1 MWRRTRDLVAG
12 ILIGSLLM
20 GIWVST
26 KAESGTDLS
35 SVVPFSAQALW
46 LMKQTRSL
54 LETYHV
60 DGDKPADEKKMLY
73 GAVRG
78 ILQAWGDP
86 YTRFLDPAQLK
97 EEEIEVQGEYGGL
110 GIYIAQK
117 DGRTLVISP
126 IEGTPAERAGLKPND
141 EIVKIGEEV
150 ILGWDQDKVVKTLRG
165 PAGSSV
171 TIWVRR
177 EKEERLLKFD
187 LKRENISLK
196 TVKLEKLNSSVAY
209 IRLSFFN
216 EKTSEEMKK
225 ALAQATAMKASGIV
239 LDLRNNPGGLLN
251 AATEIVDMFV
261 DEGIIVGMKG
271 RFERANE
278 VIHATK
284 GTQTRLPMVVLVNEG
299 SASASEIVSGALKD
313 LKRAKVVGK
322 KTFGKGSVQ
331 TLFHLSDGSAMFITI
346 ARYYTP
352 SGLVIDH
359 VGLKP
364 DIVVEG
370 EPLKDHKKDVQLQ
383 KALQELKKSP
393 GKQN

>member
-20 GIWVST
+20 GIWVSA

-150 ILGWDQDKVVKTLRG
+150 ILGWDQDRVVKTLRG
-165 PAGSSV
+165 PAGSGV
-171 TIWVRR
+171 TIWIRR
-177 EKEERLLKFD
+177 EKEERLLKFE

-196 TVKLEKLNSSVAY
+196 TVKLEKMNTSVAY

-225 ALAQATAMKASGIV
+225 ALAQANAMKASGIV

-284 GTQTRLPMVVLVNEG
+284 GAQTQLPMVVLVNEG

-313 LKRAKVVGK
+313 LKRAKVIGK

-370 EPLKDHKKDVQLQ
+370 EPVKDHKKDAQLQ
-383 KALQELKKSP
+383 RALQELKKIP
-393 GKQN
+393 GKPN

>member
-1 MWRRTRDLVAG
+1 MWKRTRDLIVG
-12 ILIGSLLM
+12 VLIGSVLM
-20 GIWVST
+20 GVWVSAR
-26 KAESGTDLS
+26 AESGTDLS

-60 DGDKPADEKKMLY
+60 DGDKPAEEKKLLY

-86 YTRFLDPAQLK
+86 YTRFRDPAQLK

-117 DGRTLVISP
+117 DGKTLVVSP
-126 IEGTPAERAGLKPND
+126 IEGTPADRAGLKPND

-150 ILGWDQDKVVKTLRG
+150 ILGWDQDRVVKTLRG

-171 TIWVRR
+171 TSWVRR
-177 EKEERLLKFD
+177 EKEDRLLKFD
-187 LKRENISLK
+187 LKRENIALK
-196 TVKLEKLNSSVAY
+196 TGKLEKLNDGVAY
-209 IRLSFFN
+209 LRLSFFN
-216 EKTSEEMKK
+216 EKTAEEMKK
-225 ALAQATAMKASGIV
+225 ALAQANAMKAKGIV

-261 DEGIIVGMKG
+261 DDGIIVGMKG
-271 RFERANE
+271 RFDRANE
-278 VIHATK
+278 VIYATK

-313 LKRAKVVGK
+313 LKRARVVGK

-364 DIVVEG
+364 DLVVEG
-370 EPLKDHKKDVQLQ
+370 EPQKDHKKDVQLQ
-383 KALQELKKSP
+383 KALQELKNNK
-393 GKQN
+393 GK

>member
-1 MWRRTRDLVAG
+1 MWKRARDLIVG
-12 ILIGSLLM
+12 ILIGILLT
-20 GIWVST
+20 GVWVT
-26 KAESGTDLS
+26 ARAESGTDLT
-35 SVVPFSAQALW
+35 SVIPFSAQALW

-60 DGDKPADEKKMLY
+60 DGDKPVEEKKLLY

-110 GIYIAQK
+110 GIYIGQK

-126 IEGTPAERAGLKPND
+126 IEGTPADRAGIKPND
-141 EIVKIGEEV
+141 EIVKIGEDV
-150 ILGWDQDKVVKTLRG
+150 IFGWDQDRVVKALRG
-165 PAGSSV
+165 QAGTRV
-171 TIWVRR
+171 TIWIRR

-187 LKRENISLK
+187 LKRENIALK
-196 TVKLEKLNSSVAY
+196 TVKLEKLEDGLVY

-216 EKTSEEMKK
+216 EKTAEEMRK
-225 ALAQATAMKASGIV
+225 ALAQANGMKAKGIV

-251 AATEIVDMFV
+251 AATEVVDMFV
-261 DEGIIVGMKG
+261 DSGVIVGMKG

-278 VIHATK
+278 VIYATK
-284 GTQTRLPMVVLVNEG
+284 GTQTRLPVVVLVNEG

-313 LKRAKVVGK
+313 LKRAKIVGK

-364 DIVVEG
+364 DLVVEG
-370 EPLKDHKKDVQLQ
+370 EPKRDHKKDVQLQ
-383 KALQELKKSP
+383 KAIQELKKKP
-393 GKQN
+393 EKQG

>member
-1 MWRRTRDLVAG
+1 MWKRARDLIAG
-12 ILIGSLLM
+12 ILIGTLLT
-20 GIWVST
+20 GAWVSA

-35 SVVPFSAQALW
+35 SVIPFSAQALW

-60 DGDKPADEKKMLY
+60 DGDKPVEEKKLLY

-117 DGRTLVISP
+117 DGRTLVVSP
-126 IEGTPAERAGLKPND
+126 IEGTPAERAGIKPND

-150 ILGWDQDKVVKTLRG
+150 ILGWDQDRVVKALRG
-165 PAGSSV
+165 PAGTSV
-171 TIWVRR
+171 TIWIRR
-177 EKEERLLKFD
+177 EKEDRLLKFD
-187 LKRENISLK
+187 LKRENIALK
-196 TVKLEKLNSSVAY
+196 TVKLEKLEDGLVY

-216 EKTSEEMKK
+216 EKTADEMRK
-225 ALAQATAMKASGIV
+225 ALGQANGMKAKGIV

-251 AATEIVDMFV
+251 AATDIVDMFV
-261 DEGIIVGMKG
+261 DEGVIVGMKG

-278 VIHATK
+278 VIYATR
-284 GTQTRLPMVVLVNEG
+284 GTLTRLPVVVLVNEG

-313 LKRAKVVGK
+313 LKRAKIVGK

-352 SGLVIDH
+352 SGLIIDH

-364 DIVVEG
+364 DLTVEG
-370 EPLKDHKKDVQLQ
+370 EPQRDHKKDIQLQ
-383 KALQELKKSP
+383 RAIQELKKKP
-393 GKQN
+393 GKQG

>member
-20 GIWVST
+20 GIWVSA

-126 IEGTPAERAGLKPND
+126 IEGTPADRAGLKPND

-150 ILGWDQDKVVKTLRG
+150 ILGWDQDRVVKTLRG
-165 PAGSSV
+165 PAGSGV
-171 TIWVRR
+171 TIWIRR
-177 EKEERLLKFD
+177 EKEERLLKFE

-196 TVKLEKLNSSVAY
+196 TVKLEKMNTSVAY

-225 ALAQATAMKASGIV
+225 VLAQANAMKASGIV

-370 EPLKDHKKDVQLQ
+370 EPVKDHKKDTQLQ
-383 KALQELKKSP
+383 RALQELKKIP
-393 GKQN
+393 GKPN

>member
-1 MWRRTRDLVAG
+1 MWKRTRDLIAG
-12 ILIGSLLM
+12 ILIGTLLT
-20 GIWVST
+20 GVWVT
-26 KAESGTDLS
+26 ARAESGTDLT
-35 SVVPFSAQALW
+35 SVIPFSAQALW

-60 DGDKPADEKKMLY
+60 DGDKPVEEKKLLY

-110 GIYIAQK
+110 GIYIGQK

-126 IEGTPAERAGLKPND
+126 IEGTPADRAGIKPND

-150 ILGWDQDKVVKTLRG
+150 IFGWDQDRVVKALRG
-165 PAGSSV
+165 QAGTRV
-171 TIWVRR
+171 TIWIRR

-187 LKRENISLK
+187 LKRENIALK
-196 TVKLEKLNSSVAY
+196 TVKLEKLEDGLVY

-216 EKTSEEMKK
+216 EKTAEEMRK
-225 ALAQATAMKASGIV
+225 ALVQANGMKAKGIV

-251 AATEIVDMFV
+251 AATEVVDMFV
-261 DEGIIVGMKG
+261 DSGVIVGMKG

-278 VIHATK
+278 VIYATK
-284 GTQTRLPMVVLVNEG
+284 GTQTRLPVVVLVNEG

-313 LKRAKVVGK
+313 LKRAKIVGK

-364 DIVVEG
+364 DLAVEG
-370 EPLKDHKKDVQLQ
+370 EPNRDHKKDVQLQ
-383 KALQELKKSP
+383 KAIQELKKKP
-393 GKQN
+393 EKQG

>member
-1 MWRRTRDLVAG
+1 MIAG
-12 ILIGSLLM
+12 ILIGTLLT
-20 GIWVST
+20 GVWISAR
-26 KAESGTDLS
+26 AESGTDLS
-35 SVVPFSAQALW
+35 SVIPFSAQALW

-60 DGDKPADEKKMLY
+60 DGDKPVEEKKLLY

-117 DGRTLVISP
+117 DGRTLVVSP
-126 IEGTPAERAGLKPND
+126 IEGTPAERAGIKPND

-150 ILGWDQDKVVKTLRG
+150 ILGWDQDRVVKALRG
-165 PAGSSV
+165 PAGTNV
-171 TIWVRR
+171 TIWIRR

-187 LKRENISLK
+187 LKRENIALK
-196 TVKLEKLNSSVAY
+196 TVKLEKLEDGLVY

-216 EKTSEEMKK
+216 EKTADEMRK
-225 ALAQATAMKASGIV
+225 ALAQANGMKAKGIV

-251 AATEIVDMFV
+251 AATDIVDMFV
-261 DEGIIVGMKG
+261 DEGVIVGMKG

-278 VIHATK
+278 VIYATK
-284 GTQTRLPMVVLVNEG
+284 GTQTRLPLVVLVNEG

-364 DIVVEG
+364 DLIVEG
-370 EPLKDHKKDVQLQ
+370 EPNRDHKKDIQLQ
-383 KALQELKKSP
+383 KAIQELKKKP
-393 GKQN
+393 GKQG

>member
-1 MWRRTRDLVAG
+1 MWKRARDLIAG
-12 ILIGSLLM
+12 ILIGTLLT
-20 GIWVST
+20 GVWVT
-26 KAESGTDLS
+26 ARAESGTDLS
-35 SVVPFSAQALW
+35 SVIPFSAQALW

-60 DGDKPADEKKMLY
+60 DGDKPVEEKKLLY

-117 DGRTLVISP
+117 DGRTRVVSP
-126 IEGTPAERAGLKPND
+126 IEGTPAERAGIKPND

-150 ILGWDQDKVVKTLRG
+150 ILGWDQDRVVKALRG
-165 PAGSSV
+165 PAGTSV
-171 TIWVRR
+171 TIWIRR
-177 EKEERLLKFD
+177 EKVERLLKFD
-187 LKRENISLK
+187 LKRENIALK
-196 TVKLEKLNSSVAY
+196 TVKLEKLEDGLVY

-216 EKTSEEMKK
+216 EKTAEEMRK
-225 ALAQATAMKASGIV
+225 ALAQANGMKAKGII

-251 AATEIVDMFV
+251 AATDVVDMFV
-261 DEGIIVGMKG
+261 DEGVIVGMKG

-278 VIHATK
+278 VIYATR
-284 GTQTRLPMVVLVNEG
+284 GTQTRLPVVVLVNEG

-313 LKRAKVVGK
+313 LKRAKIVGK

-364 DIVVEG
+364 DLTVEG
-370 EPLKDHKKDVQLQ
+370 EPNKDHRKDIQLQ
-383 KALQELKKSP
+383 KAIQELKKKP
-393 GKQN
+393 GKQG

>member
-1 MWRRTRDLVAG
+1 MWKRTRDLIAG
-12 ILIGSLLM
+12 ILIGSVLM
-20 GIWVST
+20 GIWVT
-26 KAESGTDLS
+26 AKAESGTDLS

-60 DGDKPADEKKMLY
+60 DGDKPVDEKKLLY

-117 DGRTLVISP
+117 DGRTLVVSP

-150 ILGWDQDKVVKTLRG
+150 ILGWDQDRVVKTLRG
-165 PAGSSV
+165 PAGSRV

-177 EKEERLLKFD
+177 EKEDRLLKFD
-187 LKRENISLK
+187 LKRENIALK
-196 TVKLEKLNSSVAY
+196 TVKLEKLGNGFVY
-209 IRLSFFN
+209 LRLSFFN
-216 EKTSEEMKK
+216 EKTAEEMRK
-225 ALAQATAMKASGIV
+225 ALAQANGMKAKGIV

-271 RFERANE
+271 RFDRANE
-278 VIHATK
+278 VIYATK

-313 LKRAKVVGK
+313 LKRARIVGR

-331 TLFHLSDGSAMFITI
+331 TLFHLSDGSAVFITI

-364 DIVVEG
+364 DLTVEG
-370 EPLKDHKKDVQLQ
+370 EPNKDRRKDVQLQ
-383 KALQELKKSP
+383 KAIEDLKKHM
-393 GKQN
+393 GKQG

>member
-1 MWRRTRDLVAG
+1 MWKRARDLIAG
-12 ILIGSLLM
+12 ILIGTLLT
-20 GIWVST
+20 GVWVT
-26 KAESGTDLS
+26 ARAESGTDLS
-35 SVVPFSAQALW
+35 SVIPFSAQALW

-60 DGDKPADEKKMLY
+60 DGDKPVEEKKLLY

-117 DGRTLVISP
+117 DGRTLVVSP
-126 IEGTPAERAGLKPND
+126 IEGTPAERAGIKPND

-150 ILGWDQDKVVKTLRG
+150 ILGWDQDRVVKALRG
-165 PAGSSV
+165 PAGTSV
-171 TIWVRR
+171 TIWIRR
-177 EKEERLLKFD
+177 EKVERLLKFD
-187 LKRENISLK
+187 LKRENIALK
-196 TVKLEKLNSSVAY
+196 TVKLEKLEDGLVY

-216 EKTSEEMKK
+216 EKTAEEMRK
-225 ALAQATAMKASGIV
+225 ALAQANGMKAKGII

-251 AATEIVDMFV
+251 AATDVVDMFV
-261 DEGIIVGMKG
+261 DEGVIVGMKG

-278 VIHATK
+278 VIYATR
-284 GTQTRLPMVVLVNEG
+284 GTQTRLPVVVLVNEG

-313 LKRAKVVGK
+313 LKRAKIVGK

-364 DIVVEG
+364 DLTVEG
-370 EPLKDHKKDVQLQ
+370 EPNKDHRKDIQLQ
-383 KALQELKKSP
+383 KAIQELKKKP
-393 GKQN
+393 GKQG

>member
-1 MWRRTRDLVAG
+1 MIAG
-12 ILIGSLLM
+12 VLIGSVLM
-20 GIWVST
+20 GVWVSAR
-26 KAESGTDLS
+26 AESGNDLS

-60 DGDKPADEKKMLY
+60 DGDKPVEEKKLLY

-117 DGRTLVISP
+117 DGRTLVVSP

-150 ILGWDQDKVVKTLRG
+150 ILGWDQDRVVKTLRG

-171 TIWVRR
+171 TIWIRR
-177 EKEERLLKFD
+177 EKEDRLLKFD
-187 LKRENISLK
+187 LKRENIALK
-196 TVKLEKLNSSVAY
+196 TVKLEKLEDGVVY
-209 IRLSFFN
+209 LRLSFFS
-216 EKTSEEMKK
+216 EKTAEEMKK
-225 ALAQATAMKASGIV
+225 ALAQANAMKARGIV

-261 DEGIIVGMKG
+261 DEGVIVGMKG
-271 RFERANE
+271 RFDRANE
-278 VIHATK
+278 VIYATK

-313 LKRAKVVGK
+313 LKRARVVGK

-364 DIVVEG
+364 DLVVEG
-370 EPLKDHKKDVQLQ
+370 EPNKDHKKDLQFQ
-383 KALQELKKSP
+383 KALLELKKNL
-393 GKQN
+393 GK

>member
-1 MWRRTRDLVAG
+1 MWKRARDLIAG
-12 ILIGSLLM
+12 ILIGTLLT
-20 GIWVST
+20 GVWVT
-26 KAESGTDLS
+26 ARAESGTDLT
-35 SVVPFSAQALW
+35 SVIPFSAQALW

-60 DGDKPADEKKMLY
+60 DGDKPVEEKKLLY

-110 GIYIAQK
+110 GIYIGQK

-126 IEGTPAERAGLKPND
+126 IEGTPADRAGIKPND

-150 ILGWDQDKVVKTLRG
+150 IFGWDQDRVVKALRG
-165 PAGSSV
+165 QAGTSV
-171 TIWVRR
+171 TIWIRR

-187 LKRENISLK
+187 LKRENIALK
-196 TVKLEKLNSSVAY
+196 TVKLEKLEDGVVY

-216 EKTSEEMKK
+216 EKTAEEMRK
-225 ALAQATAMKASGIV
+225 ALAQANGMKAKGIV

-251 AATEIVDMFV
+251 AATEVVDMFV
-261 DEGIIVGMKG
+261 DSGVIVGMKG

-278 VIHATK
+278 VIYATK
-284 GTQTRLPMVVLVNEG
+284 GTQTRLPVVVLVNEG

-313 LKRAKVVGK
+313 LKRAKIVGK

-364 DIVVEG
+364 DLAVEG
-370 EPLKDHKKDVQLQ
+370 EPNRDHKKDVQLQ
-383 KALQELKKSP
+383 KAIQELKKKP
-393 GKQN
+393 EKQG

>member
-1 MWRRTRDLVAG
+1 MWKRARDLIAG
-12 ILIGSLLM
+12 ILIGTLLT
-20 GIWVST
+20 GVWVT
-26 KAESGTDLS
+26 ARAESGTDLS
-35 SVVPFSAQALW
+35 SVIPFSAQALW

-60 DGDKPADEKKMLY
+60 DGDKPVEEKKLLY

-117 DGRTLVISP
+117 DGRTLVVSP
-126 IEGTPAERAGLKPND
+126 IEGTPAERAGIKPND

-150 ILGWDQDKVVKTLRG
+150 ILGWDQDRVVKALRG
-165 PAGSSV
+165 PAGTSV
-171 TIWVRR
+171 TIWIRR
-177 EKEERLLKFD
+177 EKVERLLKFD
-187 LKRENISLK
+187 LKRENIALK
-196 TVKLEKLNSSVAY
+196 TVKLEKLEDGLVY

-216 EKTSEEMKK
+216 EKTAEEMRK
-225 ALAQATAMKASGIV
+225 ALAQANGMKAKGIL

-251 AATEIVDMFV
+251 AATDVVDMFV
-261 DEGIIVGMKG
+261 DEGVIVGMKG

-278 VIHATK
+278 VIYATR
-284 GTQTRLPMVVLVNEG
+284 GTQTRLPVVVLVNEG

-313 LKRAKVVGK
+313 LKRAKIVGK

-364 DIVVEG
+364 DLTVEG
-370 EPLKDHKKDVQLQ
+370 EPNKDHRKDIQLQ
-383 KALQELKKSP
+383 KAIQELKKKP
-393 GKQN
+393 KKQG

>member
-1 MWRRTRDLVAG
+1 MIAG
-12 ILIGSLLM
+12 ILIGTLLT
-20 GIWVST
+20 GVWVSAR
-26 KAESGTDLS
+26 AESGTDLS
-35 SVVPFSAQALW
+35 SVIPFSAQALW

-60 DGDKPADEKKMLY
+60 DGDKPVEEKKLLY

-117 DGRTLVISP
+117 DGRTLVVSP
-126 IEGTPAERAGLKPND
+126 IEGTPAERAGIKPND

-150 ILGWDQDKVVKTLRG
+150 ILGWDQDRVVKALRG
-165 PAGSSV
+165 PAGTRV
-171 TIWVRR
+171 TIWIRR

-187 LKRENISLK
+187 LKRENIALK
-196 TVKLEKLNSSVAY
+196 TVKLEKLGDGLVY

-216 EKTSEEMKK
+216 EKTADEMRK
-225 ALAQATAMKASGIV
+225 ALAQANGMKAKGIV

-251 AATEIVDMFV
+251 AATDIVDMFV
-261 DEGIIVGMKG
+261 DEGVIVGMKG

-278 VIHATK
+278 VIYATK
-284 GTQTRLPMVVLVNEG
+284 GTQTRLPLVVLVNEG

-364 DIVVEG
+364 DLVVEG
-370 EPLKDHKKDVQLQ
+370 EPNRDHKKDIQLQ
-383 KALQELKKSP
+383 KAIQELKKKP
-393 GKQN
+393 GKQG

>member
-1 MWRRTRDLVAG
+1 MWKRTRDLIVG
-12 ILIGSLLM
+12 VLIGSVLM
-20 GIWVST
+20 GVWVSAR
-26 KAESGTDLS
+26 AESGTDLS

-60 DGDKPADEKKMLY
+60 DGDKPAEEKKLLY

-117 DGRTLVISP
+117 DGKTLVVSP
-126 IEGTPAERAGLKPND
+126 IEGTPADRAGLKPND

-150 ILGWDQDKVVKTLRG
+150 ILGWDQDRVVKTLRG

-177 EKEERLLKFD
+177 EKEDRLLKFD
-187 LKRENISLK
+187 LKRENIALK
-196 TVKLEKLNSSVAY
+196 TVKLEKLNDGVAY
-209 IRLSFFN
+209 LRLSVFN
-216 EKTSEEMKK
+216 EKTAEEMKK
-225 ALAQATAMKASGIV
+225 ALAQANAMKAKGIV

-261 DEGIIVGMKG
+261 DDGIIVGMKG
-271 RFERANE
+271 RFDRANE
-278 VIHATK
+278 VIYATK

-313 LKRAKVVGK
+313 LKRARVVGK

-364 DIVVEG
+364 DLVVEG
-370 EPLKDHKKDVQLQ
+370 EPQKDHKKDVQLQ
-383 KALQELKKSP
+383 KALQELKNNK
-393 GKQN
+393 GK

>member
-1 MWRRTRDLVAG
+1 MWKRARDLIAG
-12 ILIGSLLM
+12 ILIGTLLT
-20 GIWVST
+20 GVWVT
-26 KAESGTDLS
+26 ARAESGTDLS
-35 SVVPFSAQALW
+35 SVIPFSAQALW

-60 DGDKPADEKKMLY
+60 DGDKPVEEKKLLY

-117 DGRTLVISP
+117 DGRTLVVSP
-126 IEGTPAERAGLKPND
+126 IEGTPAERAGIKPND

-150 ILGWDQDKVVKTLRG
+150 ILGWDQDRVVKALRG
-165 PAGSSV
+165 PAGTSV
-171 TIWVRR
+171 TIWIRR
-177 EKEERLLKFD
+177 EKVERLLKFD
-187 LKRENISLK
+187 LKRENIALK
-196 TVKLEKLNSSVAY
+196 TVKLEKLEDGLVY

-216 EKTSEEMKK
+216 EKTAEEMRK
-225 ALAQATAMKASGIV
+225 ALVQANGMKAKGII

-251 AATEIVDMFV
+251 AATDVVDMFV
-261 DEGIIVGMKG
+261 DEGVIVGMKG

-278 VIHATK
+278 VIYATR
-284 GTQTRLPMVVLVNEG
+284 GTQTRLPVVVLVNEG

-313 LKRAKVVGK
+313 LKRAKIVGK

-364 DIVVEG
+364 DLTVEG
-370 EPLKDHKKDVQLQ
+370 EPNKDHRKDIQLQ
-383 KALQELKKSP
+383 KAIQELKKKP
-393 GKQN
+393 KKQG

>member
-1 MWRRTRDLVAG
+1 MWKRARDLIAG
-12 ILIGSLLM
+12 ILIGTLLT
-20 GIWVST
+20 GVGVT
-26 KAESGTDLS
+26 ARAESGTDLS
-35 SVVPFSAQALW
+35 SVIPFSAQALW

-60 DGDKPADEKKMLY
+60 DGDKPVEEKKLLY

-86 YTRFLDPAQLK
+86 YTRYLDPAQLK

-117 DGRTLVISP
+117 DGRTLVVSP
-126 IEGTPAERAGLKPND
+126 IEGTPAERAGIKPND

-150 ILGWDQDKVVKTLRG
+150 ILGWDQDRVVKALRG
-165 PAGSSV
+165 PAGTSV
-171 TIWVRR
+171 TIWIRR
-177 EKEERLLKFD
+177 EKVERLLKFD
-187 LKRENISLK
+187 LKRENIALK
-196 TVKLEKLNSSVAY
+196 TVKLEKLEDGLVY

-216 EKTSEEMKK
+216 EKTAEEMRK
-225 ALAQATAMKASGIV
+225 ALAQANGMKAKGII

-251 AATEIVDMFV
+251 AATDVVDMFV
-261 DEGIIVGMKG
+261 DEGVIVGMKG

-278 VIHATK
+278 VIYATR
-284 GTQTRLPMVVLVNEG
+284 GTQTRLPVVVLVNEG

-313 LKRAKVVGK
+313 LKRAKIVGK

-364 DIVVEG
+364 DLTVEG
-370 EPLKDHKKDVQLQ
+370 EPNKDHRKDIQLQ
-383 KALQELKKSP
+383 KAIQELKKKP
-393 GKQN
+393 GKQG

>member
-1 MWRRTRDLVAG
+1 MWKRTRDLIVG
-12 ILIGSLLM
+12 VLIGSVLM
-20 GIWVST
+20 CVWVSAR
-26 KAESGTDLS
+26 AESGTDLS

-60 DGDKPADEKKMLY
+60 DGDKPAEEKKLLY

-150 ILGWDQDKVVKTLRG
+150 ILGWDQDRVVKTLRG
-165 PAGSSV
+165 SAGSSV

-177 EKEERLLKFD
+177 EKEDRLLKFE
-187 LKRENISLK
+187 LKRENIVLK
-196 TVKLEKLNSSVAY
+196 TVKLEKLNDGVVY
-209 IRLSFFN
+209 LRLSFFN
-216 EKTSEEMKK
+216 EKTAEEMKK
-225 ALAQATAMKASGIV
+225 ALAQVNAMKAKGIV

-261 DEGIIVGMKG
+261 DDGIIVGMKG
-271 RFERANE
+271 RFDRANE
-278 VIHATK
+278 VIYATK

-313 LKRAKVVGK
+313 LKRARVVGK

-364 DIVVEG
+364 DLLVEG
-370 EPLKDHKKDVQLQ
+370 EPQKDHRKDVQLQ
-383 KALQELKKSP
+383 KALQDLKKNS
-393 GKQN
+393 GK

>member
-1 MWRRTRDLVAG
+1 MIAG
-12 ILIGSLLM
+12 ILIGTLLT
-20 GIWVST
+20 GVWVSAR
-26 KAESGTDLS
+26 AESGTDLS
-35 SVVPFSAQALW
+35 SVIPFSAQALW

-60 DGDKPADEKKMLY
+60 DGDKPVEEKKLLY

-117 DGRTLVISP
+117 DGRTLVVSP
-126 IEGTPAERAGLKPND
+126 IEGTPAERAGIKPND

-150 ILGWDQDKVVKTLRG
+150 ILGWDQDRVVKALRG
-165 PAGSSV
+165 PAGTSV
-171 TIWVRR
+171 TIWIRR
-177 EKEERLLKFD
+177 EKVERLLKFD
-187 LKRENISLK
+187 LKRENIALK
-196 TVKLEKLNSSVAY
+196 TVKLEKLEDGLVY

-216 EKTSEEMKK
+216 EKTADEMRK
-225 ALAQATAMKASGIV
+225 ALAQANGMKAKGIV

-251 AATEIVDMFV
+251 AATDVVDMFV
-261 DEGIIVGMKG
+261 DEGVIVGMKG

-278 VIHATK
+278 VIYATR
-284 GTQTRLPMVVLVNEG
+284 GTQTRLPVVVLVNEG

-313 LKRAKVVGK
+313 LKRAKIVGK

-364 DIVVEG
+364 DLTVEG
-370 EPLKDHKKDVQLQ
+370 EPNKDHRKDIQLQ
-383 KALQELKKSP
+383 KAIQELKKKP
-393 GKQN
+393 GKQG

>member
-1 MWRRTRDLVAG
+1 MWKRTRDLIAG
-12 ILIGSLLM
+12 ILIGTLLT
-20 GIWVST
+20 GVWVSA

-35 SVVPFSAQALW
+35 SVIPFSAQALW

-60 DGDKPADEKKMLY
+60 DGDKPVEEKKLLY

-117 DGRTLVISP
+117 DGRTLVVSP
-126 IEGTPAERAGLKPND
+126 IEGTPAERAGIKPND

-150 ILGWDQDKVVKTLRG
+150 ILGWDQDRVVKALRG
-165 PAGSSV
+165 PAGTSV
-171 TIWVRR
+171 TIWIRR

-187 LKRENISLK
+187 LKRENIALK
-196 TVKLEKLNSSVAY
+196 TVKLEKLEDGLVY

-216 EKTSEEMKK
+216 EKTADEMRK
-225 ALAQATAMKASGIV
+225 ALGQANGMKAKGIV

-251 AATEIVDMFV
+251 AATDIVDMFV
-261 DEGIIVGMKG
+261 DEGVIVGMKG

-278 VIHATK
+278 VIYATR
-284 GTQTRLPMVVLVNEG
+284 GTLTRLPVVVLVNEG

-313 LKRAKVVGK
+313 LKRAKIVGK

-352 SGLVIDH
+352 SGLIIDH

-364 DIVVEG
+364 DLTVEG
-370 EPLKDHKKDVQLQ
+370 EPQRDHKKDIQLQ
-383 KALQELKKSP
+383 RAIQELKKKP
-393 GKQN
+393 GKQG

>member
-1 MWRRTRDLVAG
+1 MWKRARDLIAG
-12 ILIGSLLM
+12 ILIGTLLT
-20 GIWVST
+20 GVWVSAR
-26 KAESGTDLS
+26 AESGTDLS
-35 SVVPFSAQALW
+35 SVIPFSAQALW

-60 DGDKPADEKKMLY
+60 DGDKPVEEKKLLY

-117 DGRTLVISP
+117 DGRTLVVSP
-126 IEGTPAERAGLKPND
+126 IEGTPAERAGIKPND

-150 ILGWDQDKVVKTLRG
+150 ILGWDQDRVVKALRG
-165 PAGSSV
+165 PAGTSV
-171 TIWVRR
+171 TIWIRR
-177 EKEERLLKFD
+177 EKVERLLKFD
-187 LKRENISLK
+187 LKRENIALK
-196 TVKLEKLNSSVAY
+196 TVKLEKLEDGLVY

-216 EKTSEEMKK
+216 EKTADEMRK
-225 ALAQATAMKASGIV
+225 ALAQANGMKAKGIV

-251 AATEIVDMFV
+251 AATDVVDMFV
-261 DEGIIVGMKG
+261 DEGVIVGMKG

-278 VIHATK
+278 VIYATR
-284 GTQTRLPMVVLVNEG
+284 GTQTRLPVVVLVNEG

-313 LKRAKVVGK
+313 LKRAKIVGK

-364 DIVVEG
+364 DLTVEG
-370 EPLKDHKKDVQLQ
+370 EPNKDHRKDIQLQ
-383 KALQELKKSP
+383 KAIQELKKKP
-393 GKQN
+393 GKQG

>member
-1 MWRRTRDLVAG
+1 MIAG
-12 ILIGSLLM
+12 VLIGSVLM
-20 GIWVST
+20 GVWVSAR
-26 KAESGTDLS
+26 AESGNDLS

-60 DGDKPADEKKMLY
+60 DGDKPVEEKKLLY

-117 DGRTLVISP
+117 DGRTLVVSP

-150 ILGWDQDKVVKTLRG
+150 ILGWDQDRVVKTLRG

-171 TIWVRR
+171 TIWIRR
-177 EKEERLLKFD
+177 AKEDRLLKFD
-187 LKRENISLK
+187 LKRENIALK
-196 TVKLEKLNSSVAY
+196 TVKLEKLEDGVVY
-209 IRLSFFN
+209 LRLSFFN
-216 EKTSEEMKK
+216 EKTAEEMKK
-225 ALAQATAMKASGIV
+225 ALAQANAMKARGIV

-261 DEGIIVGMKG
+261 DEGVIVGMKG
-271 RFERANE
+271 RFDRANE
-278 VIHATK
+278 VIYATK

-313 LKRAKVVGK
+313 LKRARVVGK

-364 DIVVEG
+364 DLVVEG
-370 EPLKDHKKDVQLQ
+370 EPNKDHKKDLQFQ
-383 KALQELKKSP
+383 KALLELKKNL
-393 GKQN
+393 GK

>member
-1 MWRRTRDLVAG
+1 MWKRIRDLVVG
-12 ILIGSLLM
+12 VLIGSMLM
-20 GIWVST
+20 GVWVSAR
-26 KAESGTDLS
+26 AESGTDLA

-60 DGDKPADEKKMLY
+60 DGDKPTDEKKLLY

-117 DGRTLVISP
+117 DGRTLVVSP

-150 ILGWDQDKVVKTLRG
+150 ILGWDQDRVVKTLRG

-177 EKEERLLKFD
+177 EKVDRLLKFD
-187 LKRENISLK
+187 LKRENIELK
-196 TVKLEKLNSSVAY
+196 TVKLEKFDKGIAY
-209 IRLSFFN
+209 VRLSFFN
-216 EKTSEEMKK
+216 EKTAEEMRK
-225 ALAQATAMKASGIV
+225 ALTQAKALKAKGIV

-261 DEGIIVGMKG
+261 DDGIIVGMKG
-271 RFERANE
+271 RFDRANE
-278 VIHATK
+278 VIYATR

-313 LKRAKVVGK
+313 LKRARIVGK

-331 TLFHLSDGSAMFITI
+331 TLFHLSDGSAIFITI

-364 DIVVEG
+364 DLVVEG
-370 EPLKDHKKDVQLQ
+370 EPNKDHKKDIQLQ
-383 KALQELKKSP
+383 KAIQELKKSM
-393 GKQN
+393 GQQG

>member
-1 MWRRTRDLVAG
+1 MWKRARDLIVG
-12 ILIGSLLM
+12 ILIGILLT
-20 GIWVST
+20 GVWVT
-26 KAESGTDLS
+26 ARAESGTDLT
-35 SVVPFSAQALW
+35 SVIPFSAQALW

-60 DGDKPADEKKMLY
+60 DGDKPVEEKKLLY

-110 GIYIAQK
+110 GIYIGQK

-126 IEGTPAERAGLKPND
+126 IEGTPADRAGIKPND
-141 EIVKIGEEV
+141 EIVKIGEDV
-150 ILGWDQDKVVKTLRG
+150 IFGWDQDRVVKALRG
-165 PAGSSV
+165 QAGTSV
-171 TIWVRR
+171 TIWIRR

-187 LKRENISLK
+187 LKRENIALK
-196 TVKLEKLNSSVAY
+196 TVKLEKLEDGLVY

-216 EKTSEEMKK
+216 EKTAEEMRK
-225 ALAQATAMKASGIV
+225 ALAQANGMKAKGIV

-251 AATEIVDMFV
+251 AATEVVDMFV
-261 DEGIIVGMKG
+261 DSGVIVGMKG

-278 VIHATK
+278 VIYATK
-284 GTQTRLPMVVLVNEG
+284 GTQTRLPVVVVVNEG

-313 LKRAKVVGK
+313 LKRAKIVGK

-364 DIVVEG
+364 DLVVEG
-370 EPLKDHKKDVQLQ
+370 EPKRDHKKDVQLQ
-383 KALQELKKSP
+383 KAIQELKKKP
-393 GKQN
+393 EKQG

>member
-1 MWRRTRDLVAG
+1 MWKRTRDLIAG

-20 GIWVST
+20 GIWVT
-26 KAESGTDLS
+26 ARTESGNDLS

-60 DGDKPADEKKMLY
+60 DGDKPVEEKKLLY

-117 DGRTLVISP
+117 DGRTLVVSP

-150 ILGWDQDKVVKTLRG
+150 ILGWDQDRVVKTLRG
-165 PAGSSV
+165 PAGSHV
-171 TIWVRR
+171 TIWIRR
-177 EKEERLLKFD
+177 EKEERLLKFE

-196 TVKLEKLNSSVAY
+196 TVKLEKLEDGLAY
-209 IRLSFFN
+209 LRLSFFN
-216 EKTSEEMKK
+216 EKTAEEMRK
-225 ALAQATAMKASGIV
+225 ALAQANGMKARGIV

-261 DEGIIVGMKG
+261 DEGVIVGMKG

-278 VIHATK
+278 VIYATK

-313 LKRAKVVGK
+313 LKRARIVGK

-364 DIVVEG
+364 DLTVEG
-370 EPLKDHKKDVQLQ
+370 EPNKDHKKDVQLQ
-383 KALQELKKSP
+383 KAIQDLKKNL
-393 GKQN
+393 GK

>member
-1 MWRRTRDLVAG
+1 MWKRARDLIVG
-12 ILIGSLLM
+12 ILIGILLT
-20 GIWVST
+20 GVWVT
-26 KAESGTDLS
+26 ARAESGTDLT
-35 SVVPFSAQALW
+35 SVIPFSAQALW

-60 DGDKPADEKKMLY
+60 DGDKPVEEKKLLY

-110 GIYIAQK
+110 GIYIGQK

-126 IEGTPAERAGLKPND
+126 IEGTPADRAGIKPND

-150 ILGWDQDKVVKTLRG
+150 IFGWDQDRVVKALRG
-165 PAGSSV
+165 QAGTSV
-171 TIWVRR
+171 TIWIRR

-187 LKRENISLK
+187 LKRENIALK
-196 TVKLEKLNSSVAY
+196 TVKLEKLEDGLVY

-216 EKTSEEMKK
+216 EKTAEEMRK
-225 ALAQATAMKASGIV
+225 ALAQANGMKAKGIV

-251 AATEIVDMFV
+251 AATEVVDMFV
-261 DEGIIVGMKG
+261 DSGVIVGMKG

-278 VIHATK
+278 VIYATK
-284 GTQTRLPMVVLVNEG
+284 GTQTRLPVVVLVNEG

-313 LKRAKVVGK
+313 LKRAKIVGK

-364 DIVVEG
+364 DLVVEG
-370 EPLKDHKKDVQLQ
+370 EPKRDHKKDVQLQ
-383 KALQELKKSP
+383 KAIQELKKKP
-393 GKQN
+393 EKQG

>member
-1 MWRRTRDLVAG
+1 MIAG
-12 ILIGSLLM
+12 VLIGSVLM
-20 GIWVST
+20 GVWVSAR
-26 KAESGTDLS
+26 AESGNDLS

-60 DGDKPADEKKMLY
+60 DGDKPVEEKKLLY

-117 DGRTLVISP
+117 DGRTLVVSP

-150 ILGWDQDKVVKTLRG
+150 ILGWDQDRVVKTLRG

-171 TIWVRR
+171 TIWIRR
-177 EKEERLLKFD
+177 EKEDRLLKFD
-187 LKRENISLK
+187 LKRENIALK
-196 TVKLEKLNSSVAY
+196 TVKLEKLKDGVVY
-209 IRLSFFN
+209 LRLSFFN
-216 EKTSEEMKK
+216 EKTAEEMKK
-225 ALAQATAMKASGIV
+225 ALAQANAMKARGIV

-261 DEGIIVGMKG
+261 DEGVIVGMKG
-271 RFERANE
+271 RFDRANE
-278 VIHATK
+278 VIYATK

-313 LKRAKVVGK
+313 LKRARVVGK

-364 DIVVEG
+364 DLVVEG
-370 EPLKDHKKDVQLQ
+370 EPNKDHKKDLQFQ
-383 KALQELKKSP
+383 KALLELKKNL
-393 GKQN
+393 GK

>member
-1 MWRRTRDLVAG
+1 MWKRTRDLLIGV
-12 ILIGSLLM
+12 LIGSVLM
-20 GIWVST
+20 GAWVAT
-26 KAESGTDLS
+26 RAESGTDLS

-54 LETYHV
+54 LEPYHV
-60 DGDKPADEKKMLY
+60 DGDKPMEEKKLLY

-117 DGRTLVISP
+117 DGKTLVVSP
-126 IEGTPAERAGLKPND
+126 IEGTPADRAGLKPND

-150 ILGWDQDKVVKTLRG
+150 ILGWDQDRVVKTLRG
-165 PAGSSV
+165 AAGTSV
-171 TIWVRR
+171 TIWIRR
-177 EKEERLLKFD
+177 EKVDRLLKFD

-196 TVKLEKLNSSVAY
+196 TVKLEKLDKGVAY
-209 IRLSFFN
+209 LRLSFFN
-216 EKTSEEMKK
+216 EKTAEEMRK
-225 ALAQATAMKASGIV
+225 AISQANEMKAKGIV

-278 VIHATK
+278 VIYATK
-284 GTQTRLPMVVLVNEG
+284 GTQTRLPLVVLVNEG

-313 LKRAKVVGK
+313 LKRARVVGK

-364 DIVVEG
+364 DVVVEG
-370 EPLKDHKKDVQLQ
+370 EPQKDHRKDAQLQ
-383 KALQELKKSP
+383 KAIQELRKAI
-393 GKQN
+393 N

>member
-1 MWRRTRDLVAG
+1 MWKRARDLIVG
-12 ILIGSLLM
+12 ILIGILLT
-20 GIWVST
+20 GVWVT
-26 KAESGTDLS
+26 ARAESGTDLT
-35 SVVPFSAQALW
+35 SVIPFSAQALW

-60 DGDKPADEKKMLY
+60 DGDKPVEEKKLLY

-110 GIYIAQK
+110 GIYIGQK

-126 IEGTPAERAGLKPND
+126 IEGTPADRAGIKPND
-141 EIVKIGEEV
+141 EIVKIGEDV
-150 ILGWDQDKVVKTLRG
+150 IFGWDQDRVVKALRG
-165 PAGSSV
+165 QAGTSV
-171 TIWVRR
+171 TIWIRR

-187 LKRENISLK
+187 LKRENIALK
-196 TVKLEKLNSSVAY
+196 TVKLEKLEDGLVY

-216 EKTSEEMKK
+216 EKTAEEMRK
-225 ALAQATAMKASGIV
+225 ALAQANGMKAKGIV

-251 AATEIVDMFV
+251 AATEVVDMFV
-261 DEGIIVGMKG
+261 DSGVIVGMKG

-278 VIHATK
+278 VIYATK
-284 GTQTRLPMVVLVNEG
+284 GTQTRLPVVVLVNEG

-313 LKRAKVVGK
+313 LKRAKIVGK

-364 DIVVEG
+364 DLVVEG
-370 EPLKDHKKDVQLQ
+370 EPKRDHKKDVQLQ
-383 KALQELKKSP
+383 KAIQELKKKP
-393 GKQN
+393 EKQG

>member
-1 MWRRTRDLVAG
+1 MWKRTRDLIAG
-12 ILIGSLLM
+12 VLIGSVLM
-20 GIWVST
+20 GVWVSAR
-26 KAESGTDLS
+26 AESGNDLS

-60 DGDKPADEKKMLY
+60 DGDKPVEEKKLLY

-117 DGRTLVISP
+117 DGRTLVVSP

-150 ILGWDQDKVVKTLRG
+150 ILGWDQDRVVKTLRG

-171 TIWVRR
+171 TIWIRR
-177 EKEERLLKFD
+177 EKEDRLLKFD
-187 LKRENISLK
+187 LKRENIALK
-196 TVKLEKLNSSVAY
+196 TVKLEKLEDGVVY
-209 IRLSFFN
+209 LRLSFFN
-216 EKTSEEMKK
+216 EKTAEEMKK
-225 ALAQATAMKASGIV
+225 ALAQANAMKARGIV

-261 DEGIIVGMKG
+261 DEGVIVGMKG
-271 RFERANE
+271 RFDRANE
-278 VIHATK
+278 VIYATK

-313 LKRAKVVGK
+313 LKRARVVGK

-364 DIVVEG
+364 DLVVEG
-370 EPLKDHKKDVQLQ
+370 EPNKDHKKDLQFQ
-383 KALQELKKSP
+383 KALLELKKNL
-393 GKQN
+393 GK

>member
-1 MWRRTRDLVAG
+1 LIAG
-12 ILIGSLLM
+12 ILIGTLLT
-20 GIWVST
+20 GVWVSAR
-26 KAESGTDLS
+26 AESGTDLS
-35 SVVPFSAQALW
+35 SVIPFSAQALW

-60 DGDKPADEKKMLY
+60 DGDKPVEEKKLLY

-117 DGRTLVISP
+117 DGRTLVVSP
-126 IEGTPAERAGLKPND
+126 IEGTPAERAGIKPND

-150 ILGWDQDKVVKTLRG
+150 ILGWDQDRVVKALRG
-165 PAGSSV
+165 PAGTSV
-171 TIWVRR
+171 TIWIRR
-177 EKEERLLKFD
+177 EKVERLLKFD
-187 LKRENISLK
+187 LKRENIALK
-196 TVKLEKLNSSVAY
+196 TVKLEKLEDGLVY

-216 EKTSEEMKK
+216 EKTADEMRK
-225 ALAQATAMKASGIV
+225 ALAQANGMKAKGIV

-251 AATEIVDMFV
+251 AATDVVDMFV
-261 DEGIIVGMKG
+261 DEGVIVGMKG

-278 VIHATK
+278 VIYATR
-284 GTQTRLPMVVLVNEG
+284 GTQTRLPVVVLVNEG

-313 LKRAKVVGK
+313 LKRAKIVGK

-364 DIVVEG
+364 DLTVEG
-370 EPLKDHKKDVQLQ
+370 EPNKDHRKDIQLQ
-383 KALQELKKSP
+383 KAIQELKKKP
-393 GKQN
+393 GKQG

>member
-1 MWRRTRDLVAG
+1 MWKRTRDLVIG
-12 ILIGSLLM
+12 VLIGSLLM
-20 GIWVST
+20 GLWVSAR
-26 KAESGTDLS
+26 AESGTDLS

-60 DGDKPADEKKMLY
+60 DGDKPADEKKLLY

-117 DGRTLVISP
+117 DGRTLVVSP

-150 ILGWDQDKVVKTLRG
+150 ILGWDQDRVVKTLRG

-177 EKEERLLKFD
+177 EKVDRLLKFD

-196 TVKLEKLNSSVAY
+196 TVKIEKLDKGVVY
-209 IRLSFFN
+209 VRLSFFN
-216 EKTSEEMKK
+216 EKTAEEMRK
-225 ALAQATAMKASGIV
+225 ALAQANALKAKGIV

-261 DEGIIVGMKG
+261 DDGIIVGMKG
-271 RFERANE
+271 RFDRANE
-278 VIHATK
+278 VIYATR

-313 LKRAKVVGK
+313 LKRARIVGR

-331 TLFHLSDGSAMFITI
+331 TLFHLSDGSAIFITI

-364 DIVVEG
+364 DLVVEG
-370 EPLKDHKKDVQLQ
+370 EPNKDHKKDIQLQ
-383 KALQELKKSP
+383 KAIQELKKSM
-393 GKQN
+393 GQKG